1 MGALSLGRLGGVFTE
16 LLAGRAASPRQ
27 QDVNAEQDTML
38 AYFLSTLDVRVRR
51 IPRSVSADEAKS
63 GILSEIQGSLK
74 SFRANFPMVAGG
86 QNDPAWNEAYRIER
100 LIALIEPPEDLWP
113 ELKQRVAEAAEEKL
127 PASQRLAAAA
137 DAAYPLVFDTQNPMT
152 LRAGGEAIL
161 RSLLLDTL
169 EEIHW
174 AAQRKFYSR
183 PIRRSATT
191 RIVWS
196 GMIAF
201 VLFILPY
208 IVLYASLELGKTNPL
223 EAWSWLPLYTALTSG
238 LFGALFSRLLYLQSN
253 WDSLTIGGLRA
264 AREFTSILLRGCV
277 GMTGA
282 VIVSFFLQSNVI
294 GGGLFPKFEEIGLE
308 YAHYPIAKANEVVT
322 TSLQLIYPSK
332 SLALLVVWSFLAGFS
347 ERLVPSILQDTETS
361 IGKGVSGK

>member
-1 MGALSLGRLGGVFTE
+1 
-16 LLAGRAASPRQ
+16 
-27 QDVNAEQDTML
+27 ML

-51 IPRSVSADEAKS
+51 IPQAVSADEAKKD
-63 GILSEIQGSLK
+63 ILSEIQNSLK
-74 SFRANFPMVAGG
+74 DFQTNFPIVVGS

-100 LIALIEPPEDLWP
+100 LIALIEPAENLWTQ
-113 ELKQRVAEAAEEKL
+113 LKQRLAEATEEKL
-127 PASQRLAAAA
+127 PSSQRLAAAA
-137 DAAYPLVFDTQNPMT
+137 DAAYPLAFDTQNPPA
-152 LRAGGEAIL
+152 LRTGGEPIL

-201 VLFILPY
+201 LLFILPY
-208 IVLYASLELGKTNPL
+208 IVLYMSLELGKTNPL
-223 EAWSWLPLYTALTSG
+223 AGWSWLPLYTALTAG

-294 GGGLFPKFEEIGLE
+294 GGGLFPKFEQIGLE
-308 YAHYPIAKANEVVT
+308 YAHYPIMKANEAT
-322 TSLQLIYPSK
+322 ITPLQLIYPSQA
-332 SLALLVVWSFLAGFS
+332 LALLVVWSFLSGFS
-347 ERLVPSILQDTETS
+347 ERLVPSILQDTEAS
-361 IGKGVSGK
+361 MGKGGAGK